1 MLQALVFA
9 AIGCLVIAT
18 GLVARWHYLRRKRKK
33 MEEQVKEAQET
44 LGEMD
49 ALVKQPGWMRIKKIL
64 EVQAEG
70 RRNEVLLQ
78 PTTDPYEQEYKK
90 GEIQG
95 IQLASQFPDKLIEM
109 SKAVL
114 EAARRLE
121 EEGS

>member
-1 MLQALVFA
+1 VLNALVSAALGFLA
-9 AIGCLVIAT
+9 LAIGLI
-18 GLVARWHYLRRKRKK
+18 ARWHYLRRKRHK
-33 MEEQVKEAQET
+33 MEADVNEARKT
-44 LGEMD
+44 LDEIR
-49 ALVKQPGWMRIKKIL
+49 ALVEQPGWTRIRKIL

-95 IQLASQFPDKLIEM
+95 IQLALQFPNQLIEI

-114 EAARRLE
+114 EAAKRLE